1 MAQSIVHGAKGVNV
15 KAEKEGSLARFAR
28 ARRAAESKEQ
38 RAKGVKLKAESARR
52 YKIGRS
58 DGY

>member
-1 MAQSIVHGAKGVNV
+1 VHGAKSIRL

-52 YKIGRS
+52 YKIGGS